1 MDVFPNFKVFQYLQY
16 SKIIAG
22 REGWIVFPVQI
33 WILDVCCKLN
43 SVALASQENNEW
55 QKEEFL
61 IMV

>member
-43 SVALASQENNEW
+43 SVALASQENNE
-55 QKEEFL
+55 
-61 IMV
+61 